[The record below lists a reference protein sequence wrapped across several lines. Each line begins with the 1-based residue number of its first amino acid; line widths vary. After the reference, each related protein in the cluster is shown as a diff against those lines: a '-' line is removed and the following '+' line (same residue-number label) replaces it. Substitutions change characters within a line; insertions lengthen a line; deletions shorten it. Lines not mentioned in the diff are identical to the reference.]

1 MYAPAFARWRG
12 INDRFHM
19 LAPDAAAVWKR
30 RRFFAMHMCRHVPIH
45 SEIYT
50 HAFANATGLAYAPI
64 HRFGFVRVRSTG
76 EEADM
81 DAEFPG
87 LCGAEV
93 NQEGSQRAKQAARK
107 RYQARRAGDKGV
119 RR

>member
-1 MYAPAFARWRG
+1 MQPDTVYAPDFALWRG

-19 LAPDAAAVWKR
+19 LAPDAATVWKR
-30 RRFFAMHMCRHVPIH
+30 RRFFATHMCRHVPIH

-64 HRFGFVRVRSTG
+64 PEFGFVRVRSTG

-87 LCGAEV
+87 LCGAPVRETRKKKHRRP
-93 NQEGSQRAKQAARK
+93 RALLSFA
-107 RYQARRAGDKGV
+107 
-119 RR
+119 